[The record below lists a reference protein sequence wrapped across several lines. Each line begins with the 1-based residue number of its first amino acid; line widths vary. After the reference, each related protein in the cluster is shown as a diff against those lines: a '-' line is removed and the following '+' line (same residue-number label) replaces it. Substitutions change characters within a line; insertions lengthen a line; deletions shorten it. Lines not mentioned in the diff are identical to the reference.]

1 MGRCY
6 LAPYTLELLVDCTQL
21 IDSPTIN
28 PPQYS
33 AGDFFMQIY
42 DARNSCN
49 R

>member
-6 LAPYTLELLVDCTQL
+6 LAPYTLELLVGYTQL
-21 IDSPTIN
+21 IDSLTIN
-28 PPQYS
+28 PPQYT